1 MNIEQS
7 FGDMAWLI
15 HPQAE
20 AGGGKEKTNP

>member
-20 AGGGKEKTNP
+20 AGGKEKTNP